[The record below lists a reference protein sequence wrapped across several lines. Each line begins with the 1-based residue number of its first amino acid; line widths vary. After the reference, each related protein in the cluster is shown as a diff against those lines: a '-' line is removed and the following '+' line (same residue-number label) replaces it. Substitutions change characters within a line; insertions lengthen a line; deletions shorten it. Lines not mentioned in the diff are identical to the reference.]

1 MSLKPVFHQP
11 PMLNLL
17 RLPLAPGQVRSN
29 EPQARL
35 LYRHL
40 SRLCE
45 LQGGASGIPECWEP
59 LYLLAILSGEKERAG
74 ELQAMIDQGM
84 GEQLTFLAIQE
95 VLCRLRAGAVV
106 FQHYPSA
113 ERLKVLM
120 AGIRTLADRWDE
132 VAACQALMSSPADL
146 AELLGWLFQ
155 ASGTAGLLTLGTML
169 QQAAMDWCSI
179 LATHQQTRDCLA
191 DKEIR
196 AYGALLQQEDGNP
209 AFPATYEMYT
219 AHGEKLADA
228 MRYTLWMG
236 IMTGS
241 KTQLN
246 AARTGYER
254 ISKWHGAVGGGWR
267 EDCLLAGQ
275 SAHQG
280 MDTAVLGA
288 LCEGLAAQLMVTGGE
303 WAIPPLELLVNNAL
317 SAAIGEESVFLLQRD
332 NGLAA
337 ADLGQHRFA
346 YPEQTPIHSLCRLAR
361 GYVRYFSSTL
371 MVTPQGAAWTVMT
384 AGKYSLPCQEEQL
397 VFTASVDGEEGA
409 WHSLR
414 LSQGSSDAFRLEI
427 YIPGWADRCTLDVN
441 AGDQKSPALGA
452 WYTLEHPWV
461 QGDGVHVQL
470 ETSIRWEVGHRQ
482 GISFRRGNQLLV
494 MPFER
499 GGELPAVVLNE
510 DDGTWYFTPCADWRK
525 HEGVPA
531 EIPVLPRVGE
541 NRLELRLV
549 PYGECLNRIALF
561 PRGNP
566 A

>member
-35 LYRHL
+35 LYRHR

-45 LQGGASGIPECWEP
+45 LQGGASGIPDCWEP
-59 LYLLAILSGEKERAG
+59 LYLRAILSGEKERAG

-84 GEQLTFLAIQE
+84 GEQLASLAIQE
-95 VLCRLRAGAVV
+95 VVWRLRAGAVV

-120 AGIRTLADRWDE
+120 AGVRTLADRWDE

-209 AFPATYEMYT
+209 AFPATHEMYT

-280 MDTAVLGA
+280 MDTAALGA
-288 LCEGLAAQLMVTGGE
+288 LCEGLAAQLMVTCGE
-303 WAIPPLELLVNNAL
+303 WAIPPLELLEKNAL
-317 SAAIGEESVFLLQRD
+317 SAAI
-332 NGLAA
+332 
-337 ADLGQHRFA
+337 
-346 YPEQTPIHSLCRLAR
+346 
-361 GYVRYFSSTL
+361 
-371 MVTPQGAAWTVMT
+371 
-384 AGKYSLPCQEEQL
+384 
-397 VFTASVDGEEGA
+397 
-409 WHSLR
+409 
-414 LSQGSSDAFRLEI
+414 LE
-427 YIPGWADRCTLDVN
+427 
-441 AGDQKSPALGA
+441 
-452 WYTLEHPWV
+452 
-461 QGDGVHVQL
+461 
-470 ETSIRWEVGHRQ
+470 
-482 GISFRRGNQLLV
+482 
-494 MPFER
+494 
-499 GGELPAVVLNE
+499 
-510 DDGTWYFTPCADWRK
+510 
-525 HEGVPA
+525 
-531 EIPVLPRVGE
+531 
-541 NRLELRLV
+541 
-549 PYGECLNRIALF
+549 
-561 PRGNP
+561 
-566 A
+566 